1 MMLLNRANNP
11 ALQRVINIYMG
22 AILFI
27 APFTSLVLL
36 PSVSA
41 SVPCFVAVW
50 LFLPLFVYYSFRR
63 HDGFLREFCIITAI
77 FIGINVLAQTYVYFS
92 GVTLSP
98 DLILTKADN
107 PGQVFLRKSM
117 FTQSAYLFG
126 GVLLYLYVRHYANW
140 RHLNYFYWGLRVLAI
155 YGLLE
160 ILLFQLTGK
169 NGDFVSNRQFDHT
182 SGSLFQ
188 TMKVG
193 PLVVQ
198 RLKSLT
204 GEPSMF
210 AFTVVPFWILAV
222 GLKRTV
228 DIVLLGITLL
238 LTFST
243 SAYLGVAILILAV
256 VIHEPKI
263 RKYSLWFM
271 PMALLIGIALY
282 FMSPGFHHFLHDIIL
297 DKLTGANTSG
307 QERGSFMRDHIHFWL
322 HDMNIAGKFTGLG
335 FGYVRSTDFFS
346 TLLVNNGIIGIILCT
361 WFYFKHA
368 FSITRNTTSARHIRF
383 YYRAALI
390 ATYII
395 MMLSV
400 PEFGYMSLWVL
411 LASGRRVIAGRVESR
426 TVESRW

>member
-27 APFTSLVLL
+27 APFTSLVLF
-36 PSVSA
+36 PSASA
-41 SVPCFVAVW
+41 SVPCLVAVW
-50 LFLPLFVYYSFRR
+50 LFLPLFLYFSFRR
-63 HDGFLREFCIITAI
+63 RDGFLKEFLIIASV
-77 FIGINVLAQTYVYFS
+77 FIGINVLAQAYVYFS
-92 GVTLSP
+92 GVALTS
-98 DLILTKADN
+98 DLVLTKADDPN
-107 PGQVFLRKSM
+107 RVFLRRSM

-126 GVLLYLYVRHYANW
+126 GLLLYLYVKHYAHW

-169 NGDFVSNRQFDHT
+169 NGDFLSNRQFDHT
-182 SGSLFQ
+182 PGSLFQ

-222 GLKRTV
+222 GLRRTV

-243 SAYLGVAILILAV
+243 SAYLGIVILALAV
-256 VIHEPKI
+256 VVREPKI
-263 RKYSLWFM
+263 RKYSLWFI
-271 PMALLIGIALY
+271 PVTLLIGVVLY

-307 QERGSFMRDHIHFWL
+307 QERGSFMRDHMHFWL
-322 HDMNIAGKFTGLG
+322 YDMNIAGKFTGLG

-346 TLLVNNGIIGIILCT
+346 TLLVNNGIIGVVLFT

-368 FSITRNTTSARHIRF
+368 FSITRNTKGARQIRF
-383 YYRAALI
+383 YYRTALI

-411 LASGRRVIAGRVESR
+411 LASGRRLVTGRIESR
-426 TVESRW
+426 TVENRW